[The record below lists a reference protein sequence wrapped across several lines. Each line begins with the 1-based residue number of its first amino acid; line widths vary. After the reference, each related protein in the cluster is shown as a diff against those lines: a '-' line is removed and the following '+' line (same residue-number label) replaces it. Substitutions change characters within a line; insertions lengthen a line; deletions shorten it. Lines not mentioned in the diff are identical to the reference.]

1 MKATWADRLAYA
13 VAWIRGK
20 TDLRPS
26 VGVVLGSGL
35 GAFAARLSPSV
46 AIPFEE
52 IPEFPVA
59 RVAGHAG
66 RLVVGELAAAEGRV
80 PIAAMEGRVHAYE
93 GWKADEVAFGVRVLG
108 RLGVRALFLTN
119 AAGGVNPEYAPGD
132 LVRIADH
139 LNLTGVSPLTGPN
152 DASLGPRFPD
162 LSAAWDP
169 RLGAILEEEAARL
182 GIPLRSG
189 VYAGVAGPS
198 YETPAEVRMLRALGA
213 DLVGMSTV
221 LEAIAARHM
230 GLAVAGVSLVTN
242 RAAGLS
248 AGPLGHDE
256 VQRAAAAAAERLGG
270 LLAAAAAR
278 AAG

>member
-20 TDLRPS
+20 TDLRPA

-35 GAFAARLSPSV
+35 GGFAARLSPSV

-52 IPEFPVA
+52 IPEFPVP
-59 RVAGHAG
+59 RVPGHAG
-66 RLVVGELAAAEGRV
+66 RLVVGELAAAEGPV
-80 PIAAMEGRVHAYE
+80 PIAAMEGRVHVYE

-139 LNLTGVSPLTGPN
+139 LNLTGASPLTGPN

-169 RLGAILEEEAARL
+169 RLGAILVEEAARL

-230 GLAVAGVSLVTN
+230 GLAVAGVSLVAN

-256 VQRAAAAAAERLGG
+256 VQRAAAAAAERIGD